1 MNRTLWRFAGLCT
14 LVLAAVWAIPASAQ
28 MSEVKEKTPMY
39 TYVSFW
45 NIPRAQWAD
54 FEKSDAADQKVL
66 DQAMANG
73 TLMAYGSDT
82 NMIHQPDGFTH
93 DDWWSATS
101 MAGIL
106 NVLNQFYSNGSTT
119 TPVLGAATRHADAIF
134 VSRYYNYHAGSW
146 KGVYLHG
153 SSYKLKPDAPDDA
166 VEMLSKNLLVPF
178 FEKLLANGT
187 IHEYDIDTEAIHSEA
202 PGTFWVFYIATSP
215 DSLDKVNAAL
225 RDTIKSNPLGGQAF
239 GYMVDF
245 SAHRDYL
252 SLTNAT
258 YE

>member
-1 MNRTLWRFAGLCT
+1 MNRTLLRFAGLCT
-14 LVLAAVWAIPASAQ
+14 LVMAAVAAIPASAQ
-28 MSEVKEKTPMY
+28 MSEVKEKAPIY

-45 NIPRAQWAD
+45 AVPRAQWAD
-54 FEKSDAADQKVL
+54 MEKADAADQKIL
-66 DQAMANG
+66 DQAMSSG
-73 TLMAYGSDT
+73 TIMAYGNDV
-82 NMIHQPDGFTH
+82 NMVHQPDGFTH

-106 NVLNQFYSNGSTT
+106 NVLNQFYSSGNAT
-119 TPVLGAATRHADAIF
+119 TPVLSAATRHADEIL
-134 VSRYYNYHAGSW
+134 VSRYYNYHSGSW

-153 SSYKLKPDAPDDA
+153 SSYKLKPDAPDEA

-225 RDTIKSNPLGGQAF
+225 RDTIKSSPLGGEAF
-239 GYMVDF
+239 GSMVDF

-258 YE
+258 YK